1 MTINEQN
8 KISPSE
14 WEVMR
19 VVWTEKETTSHAI
32 GMVLNKKM
40 NWKTAT
46 TKTLIGRLVK
56 KGWLKTELDG
66 KKYIYSPAVS
76 EEESIHEAAMD
87 LMENICDTKIGQT
100 IMGIIEESPLSS
112 ADIDALEAL
121 LKEKKK
127 AAPVEVRCSCIPG
140 QCSCH
145 HHEHTEHIEEVSS

>member
-1 MTINEQN
+1 MAANEQN

-14 WEVMR
+14 WEIMR

-32 GMVLNKKM
+32 GMVLNEKM
-40 NWKTAT
+40 NWKAAT

-56 KGWLKTELDG
+56 KGWLNTKLDG

-87 LMENICDTKIGQT
+87 LMHNICDTKIGQT
-100 IMGIIEESPLSS
+100 LIGIIEESPLSL
-112 ADIDALEAL
+112 ADIDALEEL
-121 LKEKKK
+121 LNKKRK
-127 AAPVEVRCSCIPG
+127 TAPAEVRCSCIPG

-145 HHEHTEHIEEVSS
+145 HHEQPEHIKEVSS